1 MILITHH
8 MSETI
13 NADRLVIMS
22 DGKIIQD
29 GRPGQVFIHVEE
41 LKAAGLTVP
50 ETTQL
55 LYGLRREGVHLPLDA
70 LSVEECAQAIY
81 AMLSEKRG

>member
-1 MILITHH
+1 

-13 NADRLVIMS
+13 DADRLIIMS
-22 DGKIIQD
+22 DGRIIQD
-29 GRPGQVFIHVEE
+29 GKPAWVFTHVEE

-55 LYGLRREGVHLPLDA
+55 LYRLRKEGFHLPLEA
-70 LSVEECAQAIY
+70 LSVEECAQTIY
-81 AMLSEKRG
+81 TMLSEKRG